1 MAGNNSDCQF
11 IFTCVFF
18 VLFLSN
24 RYQNIIPP
32 VWMVIFDEWSEHER
46 AFNQNSISITSEPCD
61 VSWHWM
67 KHPFAVFFLPIRT
80 ENWFAG
86 NGLPFN
92 WCILW
97 KCSRLYVMCII
108 RLVRKS
114 DCICEQYKSFS
125 HGCCS
130 KTFLAVINCQLHVIL
145 SLRMVATCFVR
156 FI

>member
-1 MAGNNSDCQF
+1 MHNEMMPKFKWHSWPGIILIASLF
-11 IFTCVFF
+11 SHVYFSFF
-18 VLFLSN
+18 FSAIDIRTLF
-24 RYQNIIPP
+24 PP

-97 KCSRLYVMCII
+97 KCSRLCVMCII
-108 RLVRKS
+108 R
-114 DCICEQYKSFS
+114 CEKAIVFANNTN
-125 HGCCS
+125 H
-130 KTFLAVINCQLHVIL
+130 FH
-145 SLRMVATCFVR
+145 MVAAQKHFWQL
-156 FI
+156 